1 MAADAFAWLV
11 ARPIAH
17 RGLHDRTAARFENT
31 ASAAKAAVE
40 GGFAIECDVQRAAD
54 GEAMV
59 FHDFT
64 LDRLTGETGP
74 VAARSARQL
83 SEVSVGGTQDRI
95 PTLPDFLALIAG
107 RVPLICEVKSAF
119 DGDVRLADRVLDVI
133 ASYGGP
139 AAIKSFDPAV
149 IAHLRARAP
158 ARIPLGIV
166 AEASYDDPEWHGLSA
181 TGKRD
186 LAALVH
192 FPETRPDFLSYW
204 VENLPHAAPT
214 LFRAALG
221 RPVMTWTVRTIAQR
235 EAARLWA
242 DQIVFEGFI
251 PDEMPHQTAFV
262 SSRR

>member
-1 MAADAFAWLV
+1 MVADAFAWLA

-17 RGLHDRTAARFENT
+17 RGLHDR
-31 ASAAKAAVE
+31 ASFAFREYGIGSHGCGRE

-64 LDRLTGETGP
+64 LDRLTVETGA
-74 VAARSARQL
+74 VSARSTRELAGINI
-83 SEVSVGGTQDRI
+83 GGTPDRI
-95 PTLPDFLALIAG
+95 PALPDFLRLIAG
-107 RVPLICEVKSAF
+107 RVPVICEVKSAF
-119 DGDVRLADRVLDVI
+119 DGDMRLADRVLDVM
-133 ASYGGP
+133 ASYDGP

-149 IAHLRARAP
+149 IAHLRAKAT

-166 AEASYDDPEWHGLSA
+166 AEATYADPEWQHLSPA
-181 TGKRD
+181 LKRD

-192 FPETRPDFLSYW
+192 FPDTRPDFLSFW

-221 RPVMTWTVRTIAQR
+221 RPVMAWTVRTITQR
-235 EAARLWA
+235 NAGRLWA

-251 PDEMPHQTAFV
+251 PDEMPH
-262 SSRR
+262 